1 MTISKCWSLI
11 SKQLEMQR
19 ARTRLRD
26 VHSDIR
32 CTGDAAV
39 TALSSWFFLAKQF
52 EKELKFDF
60 STVAS
65 AVVATLF
72 FFAAHQLMDG
82 ARCQKLLEDANSQI
96 YTNDVHMSP
105 QTMKSQDKLTLMAH
119 PRTRQ
124 LKANKLLHFILG
136 LCVFAAASEPTDT
149 VPAAMAIDAIEKAP
163 AAADV
168 FSASA
173 ASSAP
178 PCAVAATA
186 AAHSAEEAVAA
197 PRPSQA
203 FLSKILIFIL
213 HIVVCLQV
221 QLGRI
226 IIRILNVCLFCML
239 GSSVFCICSLFFI
252 LMVCVAGSLQL
263 LTA

>member
-1 MTISKCWSLI
+1 MVL
-11 SKQLEMQR
+11 
-19 ARTRLRD
+19 D
-26 VHSDIR
+26 VK
-32 CTGDAAV
+32 
-39 TALSSWFFLAKQF
+39 SSWKTPAPK
-52 EKELKFDF
+52 
-60 STVAS
+60 
-65 AVVATLF
+65 
-72 FFAAHQLMDG
+72 
-82 ARCQKLLEDANSQI
+82 

-149 VPAAMAIDAIEKAP
+149 VPAAMAVDAIEKAP

-203 FLSKILIFIL
+203 FLSKILVFIL

-239 GSSVFCICSLFFI
+239 GSSVFCICSLFLI
-252 LMVCVAGSLQL
+252 LMVCVAGPLQL